1 MKPAQKETEDGD
13 KANAKALFLRKAT
26 DKTRDKMKTV
36 KTNVARILD
45 KENVAYE
52 IKSYDFDP
60 EDLNATHAAESFGL
74 EYGRVFKTLVLRG
87 DKSGLFVCVIPSDKT
102 VDLKKAAKASGNK
115 SAEMLHVKDLLENT
129 GYIRGGC
136 SPIGMKKHYP
146 TYIDSTATEW
156 ESITVSAGQ
165 RGVMVLVSPA
175 DIIRVAR
182 MTTADITKEEKDAP
196 DGEGY

>member
-1 MKPAQKETEDGD
+1 
-13 KANAKALFLRKAT
+13 
-26 DKTRDKMKTV
+26 MKTV

-45 KENVAYE
+45 KEKVPYE
-52 IKSYDFDP
+52 IKSYDYDP
-60 EDLNATHAAESFGL
+60 DDLNATHAADEFGL

-87 DKSGLFVCVIPSDKT
+87 DKNGLFVCVIPSDRT

-146 TYIDSTATEW
+146 TYIDSTVNDW
-156 ESITVSAGQ
+156 PSITVSAGQ
-165 RGVMVLVSPA
+165 RGVMVFVTPA

-182 MTTADITKEEKDAP
+182 MTAVDLTKEEKDGADG
-196 DGEGY
+196 DGE

>member
-1 MKPAQKETEDGD
+1 MVAFCKNRFTEPRPSSASGD
-13 KANAKALFLRKAT
+13 NQST
-26 DKTRDKMKTV
+26 HQMKTV

-45 KENVAYE
+45 KEKVEYE

-60 EDLNATHAAESFGL
+60 EDLNATHAAEQFGL

-87 DKSGLFVCVIPSDKT
+87 DKSGLFVCVVPSDKT

-115 SAEMLHVKDLLENT
+115 SAEMLHVKDLLEHT

-146 TYIDSTATEW
+146 TYIDKSVLDW

-165 RGVMVLVSPA
+165 RGVMVLVKPE

-182 MTTADITKEEKDAP
+182 MTTADITKSEATNEDC
-196 DGEGY
+196 E